1 MEIDLS
7 RSITKTYMTVRA
19 PNFLDPKIW
28 DVRVVCETKTDA
40 AYLMEGSNA
49 RGEIVVTPEGSKPWP
64 SVSTYWLAKR
74 PPSGSDDRIV
84 TFSGTVIRQFT
95 PGSGKYEIKFVL
107 NKGEYE
113 YAELFEMKDFG
124 IFIRLGGAEKTQ
136 EQTAAA

>member
-1 MEIDLS
+1 MAN
-7 RSITKTYMTVRA
+7 RITINPGVLVGKQ
-19 PNFLDPKIW
+19 
-28 DVRVVCETKTDA
+28 
-40 AYLMEGSNA
+40 
-49 RGEIVVTPEGSKPWP
+49 
-64 SVSTYWLAKR
+64 
-74 PPSGSDDRIV
+74 
-84 TFSGTVIRQFT
+84 VIRNTRIPVYLVLNLIANGALPASHRFGDESFVGGGQIGYNYQFT